1 MHVFYVCT
9 LCGGYLPTFS
19 RLLHNILWLLYHT
32 HTHTHT
38 QPFGTILDLVPL
50 AESVVKLKAVCM
62 VCFKDAAFTK
72 RLGSEKEI
80 EVIGGADKYMA
91 VCRTCHNM
99 PDRKA
104 LTRSEHTPPRGGGDI
119 TLGRQLFPDDH

>member
-1 MHVFYVCT
+1 
-9 LCGGYLPTFS
+9 LS
-19 RLLHNILWLLYHT
+19 LYRSC
-32 HTHTHT
+32 T

-62 VCFKDAAFTK
+62 LCFKDAAFTK

-80 EVIGGADKYMA
+80 EVIGGTDKYMA
-91 VCRTCHNM
+91 VCRTCYTM

-104 LTRSEHTPPRGGGDI
+104 LVRSEHTPTRGGGDT